1 MNDAKTTRGV
11 DASLLELKKSGV
23 GRLSDKDV
31 DAYIEKVMRELLYPF
46 FLRRKIREKLR
57 GFLCSEFGLDAALS
71 EMPADQ
77 LSFWIGNPRDVAQDF
92 SATCRYAWLRG
103 KMPAWKKGIIVA
115 ALAVLVS
122 LAVFLAVRVC
132 ILFDFDHGWLGDKE
146 VNVNLDDS
154 SNYSQSNT
162 RRY

>member
-1 MNDAKTTRGV
+1 MNDGKTTQGV
-11 DASLLELKKSGV
+11 SGSLLELKKSGV
-23 GRLSDKDV
+23 GRLSDEDV

-92 SATCRYAWLRG
+92 AVTCRYAWLRG
-103 KMPAWKKGIIVA
+103 KMPAWQKWLIVA
-115 ALAVLVS
+115 ALVVLIALAAL
-122 LAVFLAVRVC
+122 LAVHVVWQLSY
-132 ILFDFDHGWLGDKE
+132 DHGWWGDKAISAR
-146 VNVNLDDS
+146 VYDLSDDS
-154 SNYSQSNT
+154 DSNAQFY
-162 RRY
+162 